1 MSLLKNAKNFFST
14 KLNFFF
20 KSNLSAEERYT
31 QAATAII
38 NKIDELRHAE
48 ITATQSIAHLK
59 EKSKEHFKNSNLK
72 EEHIRL
78 LKSKNQPVPK
88 AYFIAALQYKKLGEA
103 LEAEVENRKKSIIL
117 IAEKVVELA
126 DKLEEIKANLEVI
139 KLNKETDALGIKLPE
154 DVMASTNHVLVDVD
168 TIISEVDTFT
178 ESSNV
183 TVNMSELEL
192 YVDTFNK

>member
-1 MSLLKNAKNFFST
+1 MSLLKNTKNFFST

-31 QAATAII
+31 KAATVII

-59 EKSKEHFKNSNLK
+59 EKSKDHFKNSKLK
-72 EEHIRL
+72 EDHILL

-103 LEAEVENRKKSIIL
+103 LEAEVENRKKSIMV

-126 DKLEEIKANLEVI
+126 DKAEEIKANLEVI

-154 DVMASTNHVLVDVD
+154 DITASTDHVLVDVD

-183 TVNMSELEL
+183 TLNMSELEL
-192 YVDTFNK
+192 YVNTFNK

>member
-1 MSLLKNAKNFFST
+1 MSLLKNTKNFFST

-31 QAATAII
+31 QAATVII

-59 EKSKEHFKNSNLK
+59 EKAKDHFKNSKLK
-72 EEHIRL
+72 EDHILL

-103 LEAEVENRKKSIIL
+103 LEAEVENRKKSIMV

-126 DKLEEIKANLEVI
+126 DKAEEIKANLEVI

-154 DVMASTNHVLVDVD
+154 DITASTDHVLVDVD

-183 TVNMSELEL
+183 TLNMSELEL
-192 YVDTFNK
+192 YVNTFNK

>member
-1 MSLLKNAKNFFST
+1 MSLLKNTKNFFST

-31 QAATAII
+31 QAATVII

-59 EKSKEHFKNSNLK
+59 EKSKDHFKNSKLK
-72 EEHIRL
+72 EDHILL

-103 LEAEVENRKKSIIL
+103 LEAEVENRKKSIMV

-126 DKLEEIKANLEVI
+126 DKAEEIKANLEVI

-154 DVMASTNHVLVDVD
+154 DITASTDHVLVDVD

-183 TVNMSELEL
+183 TLNMSELEL
-192 YVDTFNK
+192 YVNTFNK

>member
-1 MSLLKNAKNFFST
+1 MSLLKSAKNFVST
-14 KLNFFF
+14 KLTSFF

-31 QAATAII
+31 QAATLII
-38 NKIDELRHAE
+38 NKIDSLRHAE
-48 ITATQSIAHLK
+48 ITATQSIEHLK
-59 EKSKEHFKNSNLK
+59 AKAQDHFKNSKLK
-72 EEHIRL
+72 EDHIRL
-78 LKSKNQPVPK
+78 LKSKEQAVPK

-103 LEAEVENRKKSIIL
+103 LETEVENRKKSIIT

-154 DVMASTNHVLVDVD
+154 DVMASTDHVLVDVD
-168 TIISEVDTFT
+168 TIITEVDTFT

-183 TVNMSELEL
+183 SVNMSELEL

>member
-1 MSLLKNAKNFFST
+1 MSLLKNTKNFFST

-59 EKSKEHFKNSNLK
+59 EKSKDHFKNSKLK
-72 EEHIRL
+72 EDHILL
-78 LKSKNQPVPK
+78 LKSKNPPVPK

-103 LEAEVENRKKSIIL
+103 LEAEVENRK
-117 IAEKVVELA
+117 
-126 DKLEEIKANLEVI
+126 NLLWLLL
-139 KLNKETDALGIKLPE
+139 KK
-154 DVMASTNHVLVDVD
+154 
-168 TIISEVDTFT
+168 
-178 ESSNV
+178 
-183 TVNMSELEL
+183 
-192 YVDTFNK
+192 

>member
-1 MSLLKNAKNFFST
+1 MSLLKNTKNFFST

-103 LEAEVENRKKSIIL
+103 LEAEVENRKKSIMA

-183 TVNMSELEL
+183 TVNMTELEL

>member
-1 MSLLKNAKNFFST
+1 MSLLKNTKNFFST

-59 EKSKEHFKNSNLK
+59 EKSKDHFKNSNLK

-154 DVMASTNHVLVDVD
+154 DVMASTDHVLVDVD

-183 TVNMSELEL
+183 TVNIAELEL

>member
-1 MSLLKNAKNFFST
+1 MSLLKNTKNFFST

-103 LEAEVENRKKSIIL
+103 LEVEVENRKKSIMV